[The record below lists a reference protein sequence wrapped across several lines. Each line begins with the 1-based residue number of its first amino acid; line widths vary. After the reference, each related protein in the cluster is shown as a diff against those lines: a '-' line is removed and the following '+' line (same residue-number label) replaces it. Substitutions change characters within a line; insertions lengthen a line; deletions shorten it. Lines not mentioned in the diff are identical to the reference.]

1 MKLHVQWGKGN
12 HVPQWNSE
20 LKLLWKKANKVFHKA
35 YKTKSQVVAKKHWLI
50 TPGEEAFGITLSQVN
65 TAHNRYCCSSMG
77 DEWVA

>member
-1 MKLHVQWGKGN
+1 M
-12 HVPQWNSE
+12 
-20 LKLLWKKANKVFHKA
+20 FHKA

-77 DEWVA
+77 ESGSLKA